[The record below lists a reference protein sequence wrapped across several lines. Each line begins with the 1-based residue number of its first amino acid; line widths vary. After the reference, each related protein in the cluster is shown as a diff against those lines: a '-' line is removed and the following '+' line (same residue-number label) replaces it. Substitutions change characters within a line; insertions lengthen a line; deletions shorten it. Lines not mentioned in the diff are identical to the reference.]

1 MWAQATTQKKSPS
14 ALQSLQQ
21 FWATMQPKLA
31 QLVKFFRDKKNDSKL
46 IVVLAIVALGLSIYF
61 LILVVSNLSALKQKI
76 PQLRN
81 LNSYD
86 TTLLQSNALT
96 RNFVQNAN
104 TLDDLLTEHMTTKA
118 DITTYSNYL
127 ASLQI
132 PYTYFLQYMYLPS
145 LNIRRNPYTQ
155 QIDPDIIGLQYLQK
169 NPYNDITLL
178 QKRSDFFKN
187 VGDNNESNDI
197 TDINIGD
204 ITEDQSG
211 YFSMPI
217 TVSFVANSKRAFLL
231 LTDKLS
237 MTSNRDNISLIDEF
251 FYYLRQEIKKDKA
264 PEIKI
269 LSDQYAQLTWFTD
282 PNMTDKTIAYHLYN
296 RIFNNQKNILVDKAV
311 IDATVKSI
319 IACNNQSD
327 EICYYQFREKY
338 RNIPTFGNM
347 IGTNVSSDPAQNLKD
362 FVLNLPPVFSL
373 KEFTFDKVKSQ
384 LFTDAQAAKYNGKVT
399 IQVYGRGVSAS
410 EIDAIA
416 GVLGHKCFQSDQKM
430 SADIALQEVNTT
442 LTKISN
448 LNRIDKAQSDSLREL
463 KANLEKVQ
471 AGFAALSPY
480 KKTIKLFEVYRMIN
494 EAGLCK

>member
-1 MWAQATTQKKSPS
+1 LQKFWA
-14 ALQSLQQ
+14 SLQ
-21 FWATMQPKLA
+21 PKIA
-31 QLVKFFRDKKNDSKL
+31 QLITFFRDKKNDSKL
-46 IVVLAIVALGLSIYF
+46 VIVLAFVSLGLAIYF
-61 LILVVSNLSALKQKI
+61 LVLVISNLSDLKQKI

-96 RNFVQNAN
+96 KNFVQNTD
-104 TLDDLLTEHMTTKA
+104 TLDDLVKENLSTQT
-118 DITTYSNYL
+118 DITTYSDYL

-145 LNIRRNPYTQ
+145 LNIWRDPYTQ
-155 QIDPDIIGLQYLQK
+155 QINPDIIGLQYLQK

-264 PEIKI
+264 PEIKT
-269 LSDQYAQLTWFTD
+269 LTEKYQQLT
-282 PNMTDKTIAYHLYN
+282 
-296 RIFNNQKNILVDKAV
+296 
-311 IDATVKSI
+311 
-319 IACNNQSD
+319 
-327 EICYYQFREKY
+327 
-338 RNIPTFGNM
+338 
-347 IGTNVSSDPAQNLKD
+347 
-362 FVLNLPPVFSL
+362 
-373 KEFTFDKVKSQ
+373 
-384 LFTDAQAAKYNGKVT
+384 
-399 IQVYGRGVSAS
+399 
-410 EIDAIA
+410 
-416 GVLGHKCFQSDQKM
+416 
-430 SADIALQEVNTT
+430 
-442 LTKISN
+442 
-448 LNRIDKAQSDSLREL
+448 
-463 KANLEKVQ
+463 
-471 AGFAALSPY
+471 
-480 KKTIKLFEVYRMIN
+480 
-494 EAGLCK
+494 